1 MPETK
6 KYIELMLLVQPQDL
20 ILADGQYG
28 FIGGGSKRAVL
39 HEAQSREF
47 KKLEAIKSLMW
58 DELVKEKKWKALK
71 RESTKVVHRFTAK
84 EIPWKSEPIT
94 YNI

>member
-1 MPETK
+1 MSETK

-20 ILADGQYG
+20 IFADGQYG

-39 HEAQSREF
+39 HEAQFNDFAKIEV
-47 KKLEAIKSLMW
+47 IKSLMW
-58 DELVKEKKWKALK
+58 DELIQEKKWKVLQ
-71 RESTKVVHRFTAK
+71 RHSTKVVHRFTTR

-94 YNI
+94 YNV